1 MMYIQQL
8 VKRAREG
15 LFLAMLFKKDS
26 LNEYVGY
33 KACLKRPYLN
43 VVSECR
49 RNKKVSNYFPY
60 VLAWV

>member
-33 KACLKRPYLN
+33 KACLKRKAEAQCEKRKLTPETNDQWLG
-43 VVSECR
+43 
-49 RNKKVSNYFPY
+49 
-60 VLAWV
+60 